1 MKAMELLYEILG
13 LIVLIIFIKLTI
25 EMIKSI
31 IKIIIKTKNNIK
43 SINKIKVKNN
53 AKDIYNTNNE
63 INSDYIRKENF
74 PYRKKYLLTKNE
86 LEFYKCLKII
96 ADELNLC
103 VLSKI
108 RLADLI
114 EIYGHKNNSEYF
126 KYFGKIKAKHID
138 FALAKKENL
147 EIILLI
153 ELDDF
158 SHNRQDRKS
167 RDEFINEVCKQCNYK
182 ILHTQDNI
190 LLKEKII
197 SKICE

>member
-158 SHNRQDRKS
+158 SHNRQDRKL
-167 RDEFINEVCKQCNYK
+167 RDEFIDEICKQCNYK

>member
-1 MKAMELLYEILG
+1 MDLLYEILG
-13 LIVLIIFIKLTI
+13 LIIVIIFIKILF
-25 EMIKSI
+25 EI
-31 IKIIIKTKNNIK
+31 IKYILKPFK
-43 SINKIKVKNN
+43 SRDNKKKINETNKI
-53 AKDIYNTNNE
+53 YT
-63 INSDYIRKENF
+63 KENL
-74 PYRKKYLLTKNE
+74 PYRRKYLLTKNE
-86 LEFYKCLKII
+86 LEFYKYLKII

-114 EIYGHKNNSEYF
+114 EVYSHKNNSEYF

-167 RDEFINEVCKQCNYK
+167 RDKFIDKICKQCNYK

>member
-1 MKAMELLYEILG
+1 MELLYEILG

-74 PYRKKYLLTKNE
+74 PYRKKYLLTKKE

-138 FALAKKENL
+138 FALAKNENL

-158 SHNRQDRKS
+158 SHNRQDRKL
-167 RDEFINEVCKQCNYK
+167 RDEFIDKICKQCNYK

>member
-1 MKAMELLYEILG
+1 MELLYEILG

-114 EIYGHKNNSEYF
+114 EIYGYKNNSEYF

-158 SHNRQDRKS
+158 SHNRQDRKL
-167 RDEFINEVCKQCNYK
+167 RDEFIDEICKQCNYK

>member
-1 MKAMELLYEILG
+1 MELLYEILG

-86 LEFYKCLKII
+86 LKFYKCLKII

>member
-1 MKAMELLYEILG
+1 MELLYKILG

-43 SINKIKVKNN
+43 SINKIKVKDN

-63 INSDYIRKENF
+63 INRDYIRKENF

-158 SHNRQDRKS
+158 SHNRQDRKL
-167 RDEFINEVCKQCNYK
+167 RDEFIDKICKQCNYK

>member
-1 MKAMELLYEILG
+1 MELLYEILG

-86 LEFYKCLKII
+86 LEFYKCLNII

-114 EIYGHKNNSEYF
+114 EIYGHNNNSEYF
-126 KYFGKIKAKHID
+126 IYFGKIKAKHID

-158 SHNRQDRKS
+158 SHNMQDRKS
-167 RDEFINEVCKQCNYK
+167 RDEIINEVCKQCNYK

>member
-1 MKAMELLYEILG
+1 MELLYEILG

-158 SHNRQDRKS
+158 SHNRQDRKL
-167 RDEFINEVCKQCNYK
+167 RDEFIDEICKQCNYK

>member
-1 MKAMELLYEILG
+1 MELLYEILG

>member
-1 MKAMELLYEILG
+1 MELLYEILG

-158 SHNRQDRKS
+158 SHNRQDRKL
-167 RDEFINEVCKQCNYK
+167 RDEFIDEICKQCNYK
-182 ILHTQDNI
+182 ILHT
-190 LLKEKII
+190 
-197 SKICE
+197 